1 LLEHRQ
7 QFKLPRRQ
15 FVSRDIRR
23 NEFLRDAHDLA
34 T

>member
-15 FVSRDIRR
+15 FFSRDIRWD
-23 NEFLRDAHDLA
+23 EFLRDAHDLA